1 VDRRARRGR
10 SGGLLK
16 INGLSRRLVLRDDI
30 DALLVAHR
38 QAGVNRER

>member
-1 VDRRARRGR
+1 LPVI
-10 SGGLLK
+10 K